1 MPSAGIIGNT
11 GIIRFIPGRALYEEI
26 RYLVSSPTRTKNL
39 EWYLQE
45 HGAIVTRDK
54 LITIAKIES
63 ASLNRPWPCLALP
76 YLASTALI
84 PLHVM

>member
-1 MPSAGIIGNT
+1 MHMWFQAQ
-11 GIIRFIPGRALYEEI
+11 LEQ
-26 RYLVSSPTRTKNL
+26 KNL

-63 ASLNRPWPCLALP
+63 ASLNR
-76 YLASTALI
+76 
-84 PLHVM
+84 LHVI